1 MEKSLMMLLIEEDEA
16 VKEYNAS
23 KNVLEQDLQLDFGEM
38 KEEIIKGDTVQMI
51 RDREQMENARQA
63 IRDYFRKINKI

>member
-16 VKEYNAS
+16 VKEYNTS
-23 KNVLEQDLQLDFGEM
+23 KNVLEQDLQIDFGEM

>member
-23 KNVLEQDLQLDFGEM
+23 KNILEQDLQLDFGEM

-63 IRDYFRKINKI
+63 ICDYFRKINKI

>member
-63 IRDYFRKINKI
+63 IRDYFCKINKI

>member
-23 KNVLEQDLQLDFGEM
+23 KNILEQDLQLDFGEM

-63 IRDYFRKINKI
+63 IRDYFRKLNKI

>member
-38 KEEIIKGDTVQMI
+38 KEEIIKGDTAQMI

-63 IRDYFRKINKI
+63 IRDYFRKLNKI

>member
-16 VKEYNAS
+16 VKEYNTS

>member
-63 IRDYFRKINKI
+63 IRDYFRKLNKI

>member
-23 KNVLEQDLQLDFGEM
+23 KNILEQDLQLDFGEM

-63 IRDYFRKINKI
+63 IRDYLRKLNKI

>member
-23 KNVLEQDLQLDFGEM
+23 KNILEQDLKLDFGGM

-63 IRDYFRKINKI
+63 IRDYFRKLNKI

>member
-1 MEKSLMMLLIEEDEA
+1 MEKSLMMLLIKEDEA

-23 KNVLEQDLQLDFGEM
+23 KNILEQDLQLDFGEM

-63 IRDYFRKINKI
+63 IRDYFRKLNKI

>member
-23 KNVLEQDLQLDFGEM
+23 KNILEQDLQLDFGGM

-63 IRDYFRKINKI
+63 ICDYFRKINKI